1 MRCNSQESDV
11 MGVLCRYH
19 MVVQVSVNVGNVLT
33 VICAMFWV
41 VRFVGPHKRCVSSE
55 GEERLL

>member
-1 MRCNSQESDV
+1 
-11 MGVLCRYH
+11 MGVLCRHH

-33 VICAMFWV
+33 VICTMFWV
-41 VRFVGPHKRCVSSE
+41 VRFVGHQKRCVSSE